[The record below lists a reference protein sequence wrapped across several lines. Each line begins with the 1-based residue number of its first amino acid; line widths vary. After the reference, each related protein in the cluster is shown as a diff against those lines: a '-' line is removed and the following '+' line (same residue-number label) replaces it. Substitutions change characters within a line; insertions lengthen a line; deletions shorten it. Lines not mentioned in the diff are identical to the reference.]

1 VKTPA
6 AAEARGR
13 IRPAGE
19 RRGRHAHVFAALDL
33 GTNNCRLLI
42 VRPHGQ
48 GFRVIDAFSR
58 IVRLGEGLA
67 ATGRL
72 STAAMDRTIDALKV
86 CASKMQRRGVTVVR
100 CVATEACRKATN
112 CAEFLDRV
120 RAETGLELDIISS
133 GEEARMALAGCLPLL
148 DYSHSHALVF
158 DIGGGSTE
166 LMWIRLNQG
175 RQPEMLGFIS
185 LPCGVVTM
193 AERWAAQR
201 DTEAAWDGMVA
212 EVAGRLRPFETTWNI
227 GEHVQ
232 RGGVQMLGTSGT
244 VTTVAGVLLDLPRYE
259 RDRVDGSWLSFDDIG
274 RVSRQLM
281 LASLAERAANPC
293 IGYSRADL
301 VVPGCA
307 ILEAIRLAWPIGRLR
322 VADRGVREGL
332 LLELMNAADRGE
344 R

>member
-1 VKTPA
+1 MKTPS
-6 AAEARGR
+6 AAEARGAAR
-13 IRPAGE
+13 HAPSGH
-19 RRGRHAHVFAALDL
+19 GRHAHVFAALDL

-42 VRPHGQ
+42 VRAAGQ

-67 ATGRL
+67 ATGKL
-72 STAAMDRTIDALKV
+72 SDAAMDRTIDALKV
-86 CASKMQRRGVTVVR
+86 CASKMRRRGVTALR
-100 CVATEACRKATN
+100 CVATEACRKASN

-120 RAETGLELDIISS
+120 RAETGLDLDIITSA
-133 GEEARMALAGCLPLL
+133 EEARMALAGCLPLL
-148 DYSHSHALVF
+148 DYAHSHALVF

-166 LMWIRLNQG
+166 LMWIRLAEGSAPQ
-175 RQPEMLGFIS
+175 MLGWIS

-201 DTEAAWDGMVA
+201 DTPEAWDGMVA
-212 EVAGRLRPFETTWNI
+212 EVAGRLAPFEMTWRI
-227 GEHVQ
+227 GEQVG

-259 RDRVDGSWLSFDDIG
+259 RDRVDGTWLEFGDIA
-274 RVSRQLM
+274 RISRQLM
-281 LASLAERAANPC
+281 MAPLAERAANPC
-293 IGYSRADL
+293 IGFNRADL

-307 ILEAIRLAWPIGRLR
+307 ILEAIRVAWPVGRLR

-332 LLELMNAADRGE
+332 LMELMNAADRAPA
-344 R
+344 